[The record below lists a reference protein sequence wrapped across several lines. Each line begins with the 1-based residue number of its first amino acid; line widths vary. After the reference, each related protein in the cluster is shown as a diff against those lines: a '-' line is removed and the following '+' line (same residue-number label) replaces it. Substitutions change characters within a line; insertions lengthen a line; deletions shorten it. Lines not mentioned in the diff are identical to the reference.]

1 MWLLLAA
8 AAGLAPATDLVQ
20 YKAVTETEYSI
31 ELTLSTQGR
40 ALFQF
45 DSSEADGS
53 SPPSHKELLGTWS
66 RQGSLLKIHLTS
78 GANVT
83 YQQTRC
89 LPYREFG
96 QARCSPG
103 LKLVSTNIPV
113 QYGLQRF
120 GLWDVRL
127 LRVEP

>member
-8 AAGLAPATDLVQ
+8 AAGLAPATGPVH

-31 ELTLSTQGR
+31 EFTLGTKGR

-45 DSSEADGS
+45 DSWEADGS

-66 RQGSLLKIHLTS
+66 QQGSLIKVHLAS

-83 YQQTRC
+83 YQETRC

-96 QARCSPG
+96 QDGCSPG
-103 LKLVSTNIPV
+103 LKLVSTDVPV

-120 GLWDVRL
+120 GLWDARL
-127 LRVEP
+127 LRVDP